1 MVGKRAAQDEMVE
14 TIISD
19 GTEVR
24 GTMTTKGLLRI
35 DGLIDG
41 GVSQADGVIVG
52 ETGKVKGDIKAKTVV
67 VGGKVTGNI
76 SAAALIEL
84 HGKAQVFGDL
94 RAPSLSIAQGVV
106 FEGNCTMSGDHNSVI
121 ELEIPQNNA

>member
-1 MVGKRAAQDEMVE
+1 MFGKKPAQDEMVE

-24 GTMTTKGLLRI
+24 GTITTKGLLRV

-52 ETGKVKGDIKAKTVV
+52 ETGKVKGDIKAKSVV
-67 VGGKVTGNI
+67 VGGRVTGNI
-76 SAAALIEL
+76 SAATLIEL
-84 HGKAQVFGDL
+84 HGKAQVYGDL

-106 FEGNCTMSGDHNSVI
+106 FEGNCTMSGDQNRVI
-121 ELEIPQNNA
+121 ELEVPQSQ

>member
-1 MVGKRAAQDEMVE
+1 MFGKRAAQDEIVE

-24 GTMTTKGLLRI
+24 GTITTKGLLRV
-35 DGLIDG
+35 DGVIDG
-41 GVSQADGVIVG
+41 GVSQADGLIVG

-76 SAAALIEL
+76 SASTLIEL
-84 HGKAQVFGDL
+84 HGKAQVYGDL

-106 FEGNCTMSGDHNSVI
+106 FEGNCTMSGDQNRVI
-121 ELEIPQNNA
+121 ELEVPQSQ

>member
-1 MVGKRAAQDEMVE
+1 MFGKKPAQDEMVE

-24 GTMTTKGLLRI
+24 GTIPTKGLLRV

-41 GVSQADGVIVG
+41 GVSEADGVIVG
-52 ETGKVKGDIKAKTVV
+52 ETGKVKGDIKAKSVV
-67 VGGKVTGNI
+67 VGGRVTGNI
-76 SAAALIEL
+76 SAATLIEL
-84 HGKAQVFGDL
+84 HGKAQVYGDL

-106 FEGNCTMSGDHNSVI
+106 FEGNCTMSGDQNRVI
-121 ELEIPQNNA
+121 ELEVPQSQ